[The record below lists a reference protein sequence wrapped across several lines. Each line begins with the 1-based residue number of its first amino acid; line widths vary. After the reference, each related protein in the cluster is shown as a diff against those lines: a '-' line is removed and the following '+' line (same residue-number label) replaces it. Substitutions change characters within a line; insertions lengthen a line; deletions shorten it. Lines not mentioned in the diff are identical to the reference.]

1 METDIVP
8 ALLEKI
14 KGDFAAS
21 VSADG
26 KIQKF
31 LKRIRD
37 GTADMDEASLFA
49 RRLGD
54 ILADVLERNVT
65 QDILPG
71 GRMYYN
77 IADRTIRPMLEE
89 NFKLANEAA
98 KAVQAL
104 LDEDAGIRLNAMG
117 GTWPEERVDTLI
129 GAIGEDGIEWEET
142 ARRMD
147 EPVRNISQSF
157 FDEFVR
163 KNAEF
168 RHKAGMSMMIVRKL
182 AGGACPWCRNL
193 AGAYDYSEAPK
204 DVYRRHDNC
213 KCTVTFRHGRVRVNV
228 WTKEDW
234 LVPEQITARKLAGPD
249 LVRRT
254 PEEAEK
260 KEANLKEKLKK

>member
-1 METDIVP
+1 MEEDIVP
-8 ALLEKI
+8 GLMKKI
-14 KGDFAAS
+14 RDDFAAS

-26 KIQKF
+26 EIEKF

-54 ILADVLERNVT
+54 ILADILKRDVT
-65 QDILPG
+65 RDVLPG
-71 GRMYYN
+71 GKMYYN
-77 IADRTIRPMLEE
+77 IADRIIRLMLEE
-89 NFKLANEAA
+89 NFKLSNEAA
-98 KAVQAL
+98 KAVQAV
-104 LDEDAGIRLNAMG
+104 LDEAAGIRLNALDG
-117 GTWPEERVDTLI
+117 IWPEERVDALI

-142 ARRMD
+142 VRRMD

-157 FDEFVR
+157 LDEFVR

-168 RHKAGMSMMIVRKL
+168 RHKAGMSQVIVRKL
-182 AGGACPWCRNL
+182 AGGACPWCKNL
-193 AGAYDYSEAPK
+193 AGSYEYPDVPP

-213 KCTVTFRHGRVRVNV
+213 RCTVTFKQGRLRINV

-234 LVPEQITARKLAGPD
+234 HAPEQMTARRSAGLS

-254 PEEAEK
+254 PEEAKK
-260 KEANLKEKLKK
+260 KEAELEEKLKK